1 MKAVASRRR
10 RRKYLR
16 AVPKSRTA
24 TCWRRRSPAW
34 ASRLTKSSLQNSR
47 SPLVRQISITPGG
60 QHGDG
65 MARSSGPNATVMART
80 GSAEITSG
88 LPVIQAL
95 NRPSTSDQDR
105 KRGVGVILSF
115 ILISW
120 ERGSPLLNADPR
132 KIPFKQRA
140 SHAVRF
146 SLSHFAWILATQLST
161 GLLPARNRFQLFR
174 SQLQDDKSRR
184 KLRRLSQRL

>member
-1 MKAVASRRR
+1 MIAPTTGRGLISVCSMLTIKSQKPIRKSYRARREAANMASE
-10 RRKYLR
+10 
-16 AVPKSRTA
+16 
-24 TCWRRRSPAW
+24 C
-34 ASRLTKSSLQNSR
+34 
-47 SPLVRQISITPGG
+47 
-60 QHGDG
+60 D
-65 MARSSGPNATVMART
+65 
-80 GSAEITSG
+80 
-88 LPVIQAL
+88 VIQTL

-161 GLLPARNRFQLFR
+161 GLLPARNRFPAIVR
-174 SQLQDDKSRR
+174 SVCAI
-184 KLRRLSQRL
+184 RLSGTVGDANRLMMKITTGSKFAAAPVDSAT

>member
-1 MKAVASRRR
+1 MVD
-10 RRKYLR
+10 
-16 AVPKSRTA
+16 
-24 TCWRRRSPAW
+24 
-34 ASRLTKSSLQNSR
+34 SSLK
-47 SPLVRQISITPGG
+47 SIT
-60 QHGDG
+60 
-65 MARSSGPNATVMART
+65 
-80 GSAEITSG
+80 SA

-161 GLLPARNRFQLFR
+161 GLLPARNRFPAIVR
-174 SQLQDDKSRR
+174 SVCVI
-184 KLRRLSQRL
+184 RLSGTVGDANRLMMKITTGSKFAAAPVDSAT